1 MPASSIDSRLI
12 SFGEVFTGNNYYSVP
27 SFQRDYSW
35 TEDEVAQLWSD
46 ITDTLDEG
54 RSEYFMGAIVVN
66 NSKKPELVLI
76 DGQQRLTTIS
86 ILMCVLRD
94 IAKEKGDN
102 QLAQQ
107 ISQSYLGL
115 LNLRTRKTEPKLV
128 LNDRNNQFYQENIVE
143 SKEIAD
149 LNYLVKKRN
158 LDKSN
163 KLIIDAYVSLYYLV
177 QEHILKKEEFIE
189 ALIQLEECIRDK
201 LVSIVISVADEAN
214 SYLIFETLNDRGL
227 ELSVADLLKNYLFS
241 RASNRIQEV
250 QRIWTEIDLL
260 VGKFDLT
267 KFIRYYWLSKYGVVR
282 EKELYRTIAREL
294 QKQSEVFDFLKSLRE
309 AAEIYSAFEKPDS
322 SIWDSYDLALK
333 NDIARLSLFKVSQCY
348 SVLLAAKEC
357 LPDSLFPKVLR
368 MIVIISFRYNII
380 CGFSAVRLESAYSEA
395 AKYIRSQAPKSIKP
409 IFEQLDKAKVYPS
422 DTDFINYFE
431 VKSVSGSNAAK
442 LARYILSEINSYYMG
457 SKELVANPNGTE
469 LNLEHILP
477 QTPSESWLV
486 EFPKTDKTQ
495 YVYRLGNMTLLD
507 SSVNRKVGNN
517 SFQEK
522 CSTAFSHSK
531 LEITKEILNYSVWG
545 SKQIEE
551 RQKKMAKAACQI
563 WRLNY

>member
-1 MPASSIDSRLI
+1 MSTSTIDSRLMT
-12 SFGEVFTGNNYYSVP
+12 FGEVFTGNNSYSVP

-54 RSEYFMGAIVVN
+54 RSEYFMGAIVIN

-115 LNLRTRKTEPKLV
+115 LNLRTRRTEPKLV

-143 SKEIAD
+143 IKELDD
-149 LNYLVKKRN
+149 LNKLSKKRTT
-158 LDKSN
+158 DKSN
-163 KLIIDAYVSLYYLV
+163 KLIIDAYLLLYQQV
-177 QEHILKKEEFIE
+177 QQRISRTEEFIE
-189 ALIQLEECIRDK
+189 ALIQLEECIRNK
-201 LVSIVISVADEAN
+201 LISIVISVADEAN

-241 RASNRIQEV
+241 RASDRLQEA
-250 QRIWTEIDLL
+250 QRTWIEIDLL
-260 VGKFDLT
+260 VGKFELT
-267 KFIRYYWLSKYGVVR
+267 RFIRHYWLSSYGVVR
-282 EKELYRTIAREL
+282 EKELYRSIAREL
-294 QKQSEVFDFLKSLRE
+294 QNSSEVFNFLSKLRE
-309 AAEIYSAFEKPDS
+309 AAEVYGAFEKPDS
-322 SIWDSYDLALK
+322 SVWDLYGQNLK

-348 SVLLAAKEC
+348 SVLLAAKES
-357 LPDSLFPKVLR
+357 LLDDLFPKVLR
-368 MIVIISFRYNII
+368 MIVVISFRYNII
-380 CGFSAVRLESAYSEA
+380 CGFSPQRLETTYSDA
-395 AKYIRSQAPKSIKP
+395 AKYIRSKKPRNIKA
-409 IFEQLDKAKVYPS
+409 IFEQLAKVYPS
-422 DTDFINYFE
+422 DAEFIRDFE
-431 VKSVSGSNAAK
+431 VKSLNGSNAAK

-457 SKELVANPNGTE
+457 SKELVVNPNGIE

-477 QTPSESWLV
+477 QSPSDAWLV
-486 EFPKTDKTQ
+486 EFPKKDKLQ
-495 YVYRLGNMTLLD
+495 YIYRLGNMTLID
-507 SSVNRKVGNN
+507 SSVNRKMGNN

-522 CSTAFSHSK
+522 CSTAFAQSN
-531 LEITKEILNYSVWG
+531 LEITKEILNYSVW
-545 SKQIEE
+545 SPKHIEE
-551 RQKKMAKAACQI
+551 RQKKMAKAACKI
-563 WRLNY
+563 WRLDY

>member
-1 MPASSIDSRLI
+1 MPTTSIDSRLM
-12 SFGEVFTGNNYYSVP
+12 SFGEVFAGSYYTVP

-35 TEDEVAQLWSD
+35 TEDEVDQLWSD

-107 ISQSYLGL
+107 ISQSYLGSL
-115 LNLRTRKTEPKLV
+115 DLRTRKTEPKLV
-128 LNDRNNQFYQENIVE
+128 LNDRNNHFYQENIVE
-143 SKEIAD
+143 TKNVEELKGLS
-149 LNYLVKKRN
+149 KKRSI
-158 LDKSN
+158 DKSN
-163 KLIIDAYVSLYYLV
+163 KLILDAYLSLRQRV
-177 QEHILKKEEFIE
+177 QERVSKTEEFTE
-189 ALIQLEECIRDK
+189 TLIQIEECIKYK
-201 LVSIVISVADEAN
+201 LISIVILVPDEAN

-241 RASNRIQEV
+241 RASNRLPEFQRKWVEINQEV
-250 QRIWTEIDLL
+250 DRFE
-260 VGKFDLT
+260 LT
-267 KFIRYYWLSKYGVVR
+267 KFIRYYWLSSRGVVR

-294 QKQSEVFDFLKSLRE
+294 QKQSDVFNFLNGLRE
-309 AAEIYSAFEKPDS
+309 AAEVYGAFEKPDS
-322 SIWDSYDLALK
+322 SVWDLFGQDLK

-348 SVLLAAKEC
+348 SVLLAAKES
-357 LPDSLFPKVLR
+357 LPDDLFPKVLR

-380 CGFSAVRLESAYSEA
+380 CGFSPQKLESTYSDA
-395 AKYIRSQAPKSIKP
+395 AKYIRSQKPKSIKA
-409 IFEQLDKAKVYPS
+409 IFDQLSKVYPS
-422 DTDFINYFE
+422 DTDFVRYFE
-431 VKSVSGSNAAK
+431 VKSVSGGNAAK
-442 LARYILSEINSYYMG
+442 LARYILGEINSYYMG
-457 SKELVANPNGTE
+457 SKELVVNPNGIE

-477 QTPSESWLV
+477 QTPSETWLV
-486 EFPKTDKTQ
+486 EFPKKDKMQ

-507 SSVNRKVGNN
+507 SLINRKVGNN

-522 CSTAFSHSK
+522 CSTAFYQSK
-531 LEITKEILNYSVWG
+531 LEVTKEILNYSVWG
-545 SKQIEE
+545 PKQIEE
-551 RQKKMAKAACQI
+551 RQRKMAKAACQI

>member
-1 MPASSIDSRLI
+1 MPTTSIDSRLMN
-12 SFGEVFTGNNYYSVP
+12 FGEVFAGSYYTVP

-35 TEDEVAQLWSD
+35 TEDEVDQLWSD

-54 RSEYFMGAIVVN
+54 RNEYFMGAIVVN

-76 DGQQRLTTIS
+76 DGQQRVTTIS

-107 ISQSYLGL
+107 ISQSYLGSL
-115 LNLRTRKTEPKLV
+115 DLRTRKTEPKLV
-128 LNDRNNQFYQENIVE
+128 LNDRNNHFYQENIVE
-143 SKEIAD
+143 TKNEEELKGLS
-149 LNYLVKKRN
+149 KKRN
-158 LDKSN
+158 IDKSN
-163 KLIIDAYVSLYYLV
+163 KLILDAYLSLRQRV
-177 QEHILKKEEFIE
+177 QERISKTEEFIE
-189 ALIQLEECIRDK
+189 ALIQIEECIKYK
-201 LVSIVISVADEAN
+201 LISIVILVPDEAN

-241 RASNRIQEV
+241 RASNRLPEFQRKWVEINQEV
-250 QRIWTEIDLL
+250 DRFE
-260 VGKFDLT
+260 LT
-267 KFIRYYWLSKYGVVR
+267 KFIRYYWLSSRGVVR

-294 QKQSEVFDFLKSLRE
+294 QKQSDVFNFLNGLRE
-309 AAEIYSAFEKPDS
+309 AAEVYGAFEKPDS
-322 SIWDSYDLALK
+322 SVWDLFGQDLK

-348 SVLLAAKEC
+348 SVLLAAKES
-357 LPDSLFPKVLR
+357 LPDDLFPKVLR
-368 MIVIISFRYNII
+368 MIVVISFRYNII
-380 CGFSAVRLESAYSEA
+380 CGFSPQKLESTYSDA
-395 AKYIRSQAPKSIKP
+395 AKYIRSQKPKSIKA
-409 IFEQLDKAKVYPS
+409 IFDQLSKVYPS
-422 DTDFINYFE
+422 DTDFVRYFE
-431 VKSVSGSNAAK
+431 VKSVSGGNAAK

-457 SKELVANPNGTE
+457 SKELVANPNGIQ

-477 QTPSESWLV
+477 QTPSDAWLV
-486 EFPKTDKTQ
+486 EFPKKDKTQ

-531 LEITKEILNYSVWG
+531 LEITKEILNNSVWG
-545 SKQIEE
+545 PKQIEE
-551 RQKKMAKAACQI
+551 RQRKMAKAACQI
-563 WRLNY
+563 WQLNY